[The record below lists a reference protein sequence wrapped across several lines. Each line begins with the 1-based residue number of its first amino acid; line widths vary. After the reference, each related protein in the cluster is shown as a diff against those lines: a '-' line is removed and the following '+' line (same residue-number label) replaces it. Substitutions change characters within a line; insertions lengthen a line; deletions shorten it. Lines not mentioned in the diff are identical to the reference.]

1 MKIFNKEEKL
11 NIKDINEVVGLSK
24 KILNLLYAAMIIAII
39 LVLTIIGR
47 EWGIINFF
55 VGLLKVLAPLFIG
68 FAIAWIL
75 NPIVVK
81 MENKRI
87 PRVWG
92 TIIVYL
98 VFIAIVVIFFRYLIP
113 IVYQQFQVLVTN
125 LPSIFKELEELVNNL
140 FNKFGSIQGIDL
152 EGIKDNLVNTV
163 STSMNEFMTSVPTFL
178 VGFMGTFFSSMVTVC
193 FGFVIGIYMLFDFD
207 SINDHLLKLLP
218 DNKQIEAS
226 ILLTNISREVHK
238 TVNRTLFVACMVFVC
253 DSIGYAIVGL
263 QARILFGLLCGVT
276 DLIPYIGPYIGGAI
290 SVIVGFAQSPLI
302 GFLTLIV
309 AVIVQLVENNILQ
322 PVVMSKA
329 MKLNP
334 VTIMCGLLIFGHFW
348 GMIGM
353 ILCTPCIALLKV
365 IYEFLKEKYHWFEN
379 SKEISEKEE

>member
-68 FAIAWIL
+68 FAIGWIL

-92 TIIVYL
+92 TIIV
-98 VFIAIVVIFFRYLIP
+98 FFFRYLIP
-113 IVYQQFQVLVTN
+113 IVYKQFQVLVTN

-163 STSMNEFMTSVPTFL
+163 TTSMNEFMTSVPTFL

-207 SINDHLLKLLP
+207 S
-218 DNKQIEAS
+218 
-226 ILLTNISREVHK
+226 
-238 TVNRTLFVACMVFVC
+238 
-253 DSIGYAIVGL
+253 
-263 QARILFGLLCGVT
+263 
-276 DLIPYIGPYIGGAI
+276 
-290 SVIVGFAQSPLI
+290 
-302 GFLTLIV
+302 
-309 AVIVQLVENNILQ
+309 
-322 PVVMSKA
+322 
-329 MKLNP
+329 
-334 VTIMCGLLIFGHFW
+334 
-348 GMIGM
+348 
-353 ILCTPCIALLKV
+353 
-365 IYEFLKEKYHWFEN
+365 
-379 SKEISEKEE
+379 